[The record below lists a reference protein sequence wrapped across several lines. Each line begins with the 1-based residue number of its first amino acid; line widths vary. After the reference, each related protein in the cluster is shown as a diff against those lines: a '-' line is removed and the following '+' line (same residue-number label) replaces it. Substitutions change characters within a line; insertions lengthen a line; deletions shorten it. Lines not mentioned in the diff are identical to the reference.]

1 MDDEKETMSSYPTDD
16 SVQPTTP
23 IFDETVTATS
33 VHLTEDDE
41 TGSGSRTDQAKNQA
55 KQTAGQAADT
65 AKETAGVA
73 KEQAG
78 QVAGAAKDA
87 AGQVA
92 GTTKDQATRVAKDAL
107 GQARE
112 LYGQATSELSSQASQ
127 QQSKAASTLHT
138 FSQDLSKMG
147 RGETTDSGLAS
158 ELVQN
163 LSQRASGI
171 ATWLEQ
177 REPADVLHEVR
188 QFAARR
194 PGLFIALAATAG
206 VVGARLTKALVAE
219 AKSNVESDVL
229 DNGHLG
235 STGAGTAFPGG
246 TTRGVDY
253 GTGYAPGAYVGDD
266 PFVEPATTGYE
277 PTTGYGTTGTGYG
290 TTGGVR

>member
-1 MDDEKETMSSYPTDD
+1 MSSYPTDD

-33 VHLTEDDE
+33 VHLPEDDE
-41 TGSGSRTDQAKNQA
+41 TGSGSKTDQAKNQA

-112 LYGQATSELSSQASQ
+112 LYGQATTELSNQASQ
-127 QQSKAASTLHT
+127 QQTKAASTLRT
-138 FSQDLSKMG
+138 FGQDLSKMG
-147 RGETTDSGLAS
+147 RGESTDSGLAS

-177 REPADVLHEVR
+177 REPADVLHEVT

-206 VVGARLTKALVAE
+206 VVGARLTKALVAD
-219 AKSNVESDVL
+219 AKSGAGSDVL

-235 STGAGTAFPGG
+235 STGAGTTFPGG
-246 TTRGVDY
+246 TQGVDY
-253 GTGYAPGAYVGDD
+253 GTGYVPGAYVGDD
-266 PFVEPATTGYE
+266 PFVEPATTGYGPTTGYE
-277 PTTGYGTTGTGYG
+277 PTTGYGTTG
-290 TTGGVR
+290 GVR